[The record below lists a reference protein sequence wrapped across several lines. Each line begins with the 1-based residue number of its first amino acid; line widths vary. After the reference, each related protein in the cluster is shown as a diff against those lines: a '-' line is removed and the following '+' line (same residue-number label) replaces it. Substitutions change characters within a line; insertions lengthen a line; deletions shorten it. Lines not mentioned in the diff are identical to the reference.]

1 MTIGTGAVR
10 GFHGLRAFRHRNYR
24 LFFGGQLISLI
35 GTWIQQVAQAWLV
48 LQLTHDPLWLGLVA
62 VAQFGPV
69 IIFGLFGGVIADQL
83 PKRKTLL
90 VTQTVAM
97 VLAFVLFGLTVTGV
111 VEVWHVMILA
121 VLLGTNNAIDMPTR
135 QSFAVEMVWREDMA
149 NAVGLN
155 AAQFNTSRILGPA
168 VAGLLI
174 GATDISIAFLINAV
188 SYLAV
193 IAAYLA
199 MRDSE
204 LRSVE
209 PVERPTSVRAV
220 FENLAEGARYV
231 RNTPLV
237 LLGVTVVGLV
247 ATFGMNF
254 QVLVPPLADNV
265 LHVGASGFGFLMAAS
280 GVGST
285 ITALSV
291 AFSRKIG
298 PMPIV
303 LGAIALG
310 LGSILL
316 ALSSSYGIALV
327 AMFIVGAGGIGMAV
341 TANTTIQM
349 AVPDQLRGRVMS
361 VYTTVFAGSVPAG
374 GLLMGAIASAWGVPL
389 ALMIGAVLSLAV
401 GIGAW
406 FWLRRIRAS
415 QGARMIRPT
424 LVEAADIGAIDPEGR
439 SAGPSAGSSAGSS
452 AEPQLRV
459 ASRR

>member
-1 MTIGTGAVR
+1 MTIRPGAAR
-10 GFHGLRAFRHRNYR
+10 GFHGFRAFRHRNYR

-35 GTWIQQVAQAWLV
+35 GTWMQQVAQAWLV

-83 PKRKTLL
+83 PKRRTLL

-97 VLAFVLFGLTVTGV
+97 VLAFILFGLTASGV
-111 VEVWHVMILA
+111 IQVWHVMILA
-121 VLLGTNNAIDMPTR
+121 VLLGINNAIDMPTR
-135 QSFAVEMVWREDMA
+135 QSFAVEMVGREDMT

-174 GATDISIAFLINAV
+174 GAFNISIAFLLNGL

-204 LRSVE
+204 LRPVE
-209 PVERPTSVRAV
+209 PVARPTSVRGV
-220 FENLAEGARYV
+220 FENLAEGSRYV
-231 RNTPLV
+231 RDTPLV
-237 LLGVTVVGLV
+237 LLGVVVVGLV

-285 ITALSV
+285 ITALWV
-291 AFSRKIG
+291 AFSRKVG

-303 LGAIALG
+303 VGAVALG
-310 LGSILL
+310 LGSMLL
-316 ALSSSYGIALV
+316 AASSSFGIALV

-406 FWLRRIRAS
+406 FWLARIR
-415 QGARMIRPT
+415 GAQRAGVVP
-424 LVEAADIGAIDPEGR
+424 LNAFAAADIGAIDPEGR
-439 SAGPSAGSSAGSS
+439 SAGAS
-452 AEPQLRV
+452 AEPPLKV

>member
-1 MTIGTGAVR
+1 MTIRPGAAR
-10 GFHGLRAFRHRNYR
+10 GFHGFRAFRHRNYR
-24 LFFGGQLISLI
+24 LFFSGQLISLI
-35 GTWIQQVAQAWLV
+35 GTWMQQVAQAWLV
-48 LQLTHDPLWLGLVA
+48 LQLTHDPLWLGLVS

-69 IIFGLFGGVIADQL
+69 IIFGLFGGVVADHL
-83 PKRKTLL
+83 PKRRTLI

-97 VLAFVLFGLTVTGV
+97 VLAFILFGLTASGV

-121 VLLGTNNAIDMPTR
+121 VLLGINNAIDMPTR
-135 QSFAVEMVWREDMA
+135 QSFAVEMVGREDMT

-155 AAQFNTSRILGPA
+155 SAQFNASRILGPA

-174 GATDISIAFLINAV
+174 GAFDISIAFLINGI
-188 SYLAV
+188 SYIAV

-199 MRDSE
+199 MRESE
-204 LRSVE
+204 LRPIE
-209 PVERPTSVRAV
+209 PMDRPTSVRGV
-220 FENLAEGARYV
+220 LENLAEGARYV

-237 LLGVTVVGLV
+237 LLSVVVVGLV

-254 QVLVPPLADNV
+254 QVLIPPLADNV
-265 LHVGASGFGFLMAAS
+265 LHVGASGYGFLMAAS

-285 ITALSV
+285 ITALWV
-291 AFSRKIG
+291 AFSRKVG
-298 PMPIV
+298 PLPIV
-303 LGAIALG
+303 MGAIALG

-316 ALSSSYGIALV
+316 AVSTSFAVSLL

-374 GLLMGAIASAWGVPL
+374 GLLMGAIASTWGVPL
-389 ALMIGAVLSLAV
+389 SLMIGALLSLVV

-406 FWLRRIRAS
+406 YWLSRIH
-415 QGARMIRPT
+415 GARRARVVRPT
-424 LVEAADIGAIDPEGR
+424 LVEAADIGVIDPEGR
-439 SAGPSAGSSAGSS
+439 SAGPSAGSSA
-452 AEPQLRV
+452 EPQLRV
-459 ASRR
+459 ARRR

>member
-1 MTIGTGAVR
+1 MTIR
-10 GFHGLRAFRHRNYR
+10 FHGVRAFRHRNYR
-24 LFFGGQLISLI
+24 LFFAGQLISLI
-35 GTWIQQVAQAWLV
+35 GTWMQQVAQAWLV
-48 LQLTHDPLWLGLVA
+48 LQLTHDPLWLGLVS

-69 IIFGLFGGVIADQL
+69 IIFGLFGGVIADHL
-83 PKRKTLL
+83 PKRKTML

-97 VLAFVLFGLTVTGV
+97 VLAFVLFGLTASGV
-111 VEVWHVMILA
+111 VAVWHVMVLA
-121 VLLGTNNAIDMPTR
+121 VFLGINNAVDMPTR
-135 QSFAVEMVWREDMA
+135 QSFAVEMVGREDMT

-155 AAQFNTSRILGPA
+155 SAQFNASRVIGPA

-174 GATDISIAFLINAV
+174 GATGIAIAFLLNAI

-199 MRDSE
+199 MRESE
-204 LRSVE
+204 LRHVE
-209 PVERPTSVRAV
+209 PVARPGSVRAV

-237 LLGVTVVGLV
+237 LLAVVVVGLV

-280 GVGST
+280 GLGST
-285 ITALSV
+285 ITALWV

-298 PMPIV
+298 PWPIV
-303 LGAIALG
+303 AGAIALG
-310 LGSILL
+310 LGSVLL
-316 ALSSSYGIALV
+316 AVSSSFGVALV

-341 TANTTIQM
+341 TANMTIQM

-374 GLLMGAIASAWGVPL
+374 GLLMGAIASTLGVPF
-389 ALMIGAVLSLAV
+389 ALMVGAVLSLAV
-401 GIGAW
+401 GVGAW
-406 FWLRRIRAS
+406 VWLGRI
-415 QGARMIRPT
+415 QGAQRSRAI
-424 LVEAADIGAIDPEGR
+424 EA
-439 SAGPSAGSSAGSS
+439 
-452 AEPQLRV
+452 RV
-459 ASRR
+459 AAGASGESPLTVARRR